1 MRHAELLKQLYP
13 PVAYDTQGEQFSA
26 QCQIDGACFDS
37 VQQSAEQI
45 MDVISPATSGQMLT
59 DWERVLGLN
68 PNGKSYQQ
76 RVLAAVA
83 KINETGGLSI
93 PYFTRLAEAAGYQIK
108 IVEPQPFRAGVNRC
122 GDALELEEVIYSW
135 RVQVAGSS
143 QQVVLFRAGLS
154 TAGDKLSSYSDSL
167 IEAIFE
173 DLKPAHTFVS
183 FAYGG

>member
-1 MRHAELLKQLYP
+1 MKHADVLKKLYP
-13 PVAYDTQGEQFSA
+13 PVSYDINGEQFVA
-26 QCQIDGACFDS
+26 QCETDGACFDL
-37 VQQSAEQI
+37 VQSSANQVL
-45 MDVISPATSGQMLT
+45 DVISPTTAGQMLA

-68 PNGKSYQQ
+68 AEGKSYQQ

-93 PYFTRLAEAAGYQIK
+93 PYFTELAQAAGYQIK
-108 IVEPQPFRAGVNRC
+108 IVESQPFRAGVNRC
-122 GDALELEEVIYSW
+122 GDALELEDVIYSW

-167 IEAIFE
+167 IEAVFE
-173 DLKPAHTFVS
+173 DLKPAHTYVS
-183 FAYGG
+183 FEYGA

>member
-1 MRHAELLKQLYP
+1 MKHADVLKKLYP
-13 PVAYDTQGEQFSA
+13 PVSYDINGEQFVA
-26 QCQIDGACFDS
+26 QCETDGACFDL
-37 VQQSAEQI
+37 VQSSANQVL
-45 MDVISPATSGQMLT
+45 DVISPTTAGQMLT

-68 PNGKSYQQ
+68 AEGKSYQQ

-93 PYFTRLAEAAGYQIK
+93 PYFTKLAQAAGYQIK

-122 GDALELEEVIYSW
+122 GDALELEDVIYSW

-173 DLKPAHTFVS
+173 DLKPAHTYVS
-183 FAYGG
+183 FEYGA